1 MKKEKTENLKTNPRR
16 NFVKNTALFTGGAML
31 LPNVQMQGM
40 FNVTNDT
47 KLKIAL
53 VGCGGRGTGAAV
65 QALNADENV
74 ELVAMADAFED
85 RLKSSLMNIT
95 KSMCETE
102 DPEGMKKKREK
113 NPDALC
119 KSKKVNVPEKNQFVG
134 FDGAQKAM
142 DLADV
147 VILAT
152 PPGFRPQHFEYA
164 VNNGKHVFMEKPVA
178 VDAPGVRKVL
188 AAAKKAKENKLNV
201 VVGLQRHYQDN
212 YLAAIEQLK
221 KDSIGKIVS
230 GQVYWNSGGVW
241 TRERQPDQSEL
252 EFQMRNWYYFNWLC
266 GDHILEQH
274 IHNID
279 VANWFIGE
287 YPVSAQGMGGREV
300 RKGANHGEIFDHHFV
315 EFTYPN
321 GAVIASQCR
330 HQPETMSRVSEF
342 FQGTKGTVS
351 TEGNNTAITDYN
363 GKTLFEHRGKDDP
376 NPYEVEHVKLFE
388 SIRIGGVIADAE
400 NGAKSTMSAIIGRMA
415 TYSGKVIKWDEA
427 MQSNLD
433 LAPDDMT
440 WDSPAP
446 VQPMAD
452 GLYKI
457 PVPGETVV
465 L

>member
-1 MKKEKTENLKTNPRR
+1 MKRDKTKPDNTKNPRR
-16 NFVKNTALFTGGAML
+16 DFVKNTALFTGGAML
-31 LPNVQMQGM
+31 LPNLQMQGM
-40 FNVTNDT
+40 FNSTNDK

-85 RLKSSLMNIT
+85 RLKDSLVNIS
-95 KSMCETE
+95 KEMGET
-102 DPEGMKKKREK
+102 
-113 NPDALC
+113 
-119 KSKKVNVPEKNQFVG
+119 KKVNVAPENQFVG
-134 FDGAQKAM
+134 FDAAIKAM

-164 VNNGKHVFMEKPVA
+164 VNNGKHVFMEKPLA
-178 VDAPGVRKVL
+178 VDAPGIRKVL

-230 GQVYWNSGGVW
+230 GQVYWNSAGVW

-300 RKGANHGEIFDHHFV
+300 RKGPNHGEIYDHHFV
-315 EFTYPN
+315 EYTYPS

-330 HQPETMSRVSEF
+330 HQPETMSRVAEF

-351 TEGNNTAITDYN
+351 TEGDNAILKDYS
-363 GKTLFEHRGKDDP
+363 GKILFEHRGKDDP
-376 NPYEVEHVKLFE
+376 NPYAVEHVKLFE
-388 SIRIGGVIADAE
+388 SIRNGGVIADGE

-415 TYSGKVIKWDEA
+415 TYSGKVINWDEA
-427 MQSNLD
+427 MQSNHD
-433 LAPDDMT
+433 LAPDDLT

-452 GLYKI
+452 GNYKI

-465 L
+465 I